1 MSRRSALVALLGL
14 LGGTSGCAAARL
26 AYSPADL
33 RAEIAHRA
41 PDLPASEVVVP
52 YELDPAD
59 RARASQIV
67 GELRSIDAK
76 VQAIVVAMFDPE
88 QLGLRY
94 EDVVTGNAAETIRA
108 RRGNCLA
115 LASVFVG
122 LAREVG
128 LEAYY
133 IDASTRVHETTYA
146 GDGMTVSSGHVTAM
160 VVTPKG
166 NVGLD
171 FARLGPFAWYRTLD
185 DVEALAHF
193 YNNRAF
199 ERIDDALERGVAV
212 EWEAAALDFRRA
224 TEVKPEFALA
234 WSNLGMAE
242 ADLGREDEAIRD
254 YREAIRRAPALVAPR
269 NNLGAL
275 LADQIVS
282 AASLRAT
289 LAERLARPGDKDEV
303 AERARC
309 QRRFEG
315 LCRARRPRSG
325 PVRDRPPGEPRS
337 VAGDRRTVREWQE
350 HAALHPRRARNS
362 FVRHGT
368 PEWPEPVPTARG

>member
-1 MSRRSALVALLGL
+1 MSRRPALGLLAAL

-26 AYSPADL
+26 AYAPAEL
-33 RAEIAHRA
+33 RAEVARRA
-41 PDLPASEVVVP
+41 PGLPAAEVIVP

-59 RARASQIV
+59 RERAAQIV
-67 GELRSIDAK
+67 GDLQSVEPK
-76 VQAIVVAMFDPE
+76 VEALVTAMFDPK

-94 EDVVTGNAAETIRA
+94 ADVVTGTAAETLRT

-122 LAREVG
+122 LARAVG

-146 GDGMTVSSGHVTAM
+146 DDGMTVSSGHVTAM

-171 FARLGPFAWYRTLD
+171 FAHLGPFAWYRTLD

-199 ERIDDALERGVAV
+199 ERIDEARARGVAV
-212 EWEAAALDFRRA
+212 DWETAALDFRRA

-242 ADLGREDEAIRD
+242 ADLGREDQAIRD
-254 YREAIRRAPALVAPR
+254 YRQAIRRAPALVAPR

-275 LADQIVS
+275 LLRRGDVRGALEVLE
-282 AASLRAT
+282 AAVALPSSGPHVLYNLALARLGAGDRAGA
-289 LAERLARPGDKDEV
+289 LEALRLARSRGYARAQRLLDELALAPSGGGGGAGV
-303 AERARC
+303 
-309 QRRFEG
+309 
-315 LCRARRPRSG
+315 ARRR
-325 PVRDRPPGEPRS
+325 
-337 VAGDRRTVREWQE
+337 Q
-350 HAALHPRRARNS
+350 
-362 FVRHGT
+362 
-368 PEWPEPVPTARG
+368 